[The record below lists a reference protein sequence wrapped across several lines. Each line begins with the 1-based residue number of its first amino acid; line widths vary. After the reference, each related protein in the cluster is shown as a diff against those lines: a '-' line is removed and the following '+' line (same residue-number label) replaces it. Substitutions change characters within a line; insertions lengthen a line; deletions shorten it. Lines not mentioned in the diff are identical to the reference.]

1 MTPESETKATN
12 VESMSAQLPGATA
25 LFAHGW
31 QYTKNHLALVGVLS
45 VPFAVVEIFTYL
57 DAVSAGSSNGTDGS
71 LLGVMSVMALLGYVF
86 LVATAVYLI
95 THQAQTPLLADG
107 FRWARKNMW
116 SVLWIS
122 ILTGFV
128 VWGGFVLLIVPGI
141 IVAAHIAL
149 SQIVLAAEGNKG
161 MSALLRSRELVY
173 GNWLA
178 VFWRIA
184 GVQLLYFVAIVL
196 IGVIVGVGSNY
207 FANEPIGEFI
217 TNVLFTVLGSVGTI
231 IFLHITYELYLAL
244 KAAKESVPPVEVPPA
259 ATKYKALGWLGV
271 VAFILAVFLVGILAV
286 LNAELSTTQE
296 NRVDNRVLTTEL
308 NLVQSQADRYYS
320 NQPEPSF
327 TGVCREVQG
336 LISGDRAVACA
347 ESADAYALSV
357 QNGTLFHCVDS
368 TGYDKVVYTDLDGRT
383 QCLDF

>member
-12 VESMSAQLPGATA
+12 VESVSAQLPGATA

-128 VWGGFVLLIVPGI
+128 VWGGFVLLIIPGI
-141 IVAAHIAL
+141 IVAVYVAL
-149 SQIVLAAEGNKG
+149 SQIVLATEGNKG
-161 MSALLRSRELVY
+161 MPALLRSRELVY
-173 GNWLA
+173 GNWRA
-178 VFWRIA
+178 VCWRLA
-184 GVQLLYFVAIVL
+184 GVQLVYFTVVVL
-196 IGVIVGVGSNY
+196 AGTIAGVGFTY
-207 FANEPIGEFI
+207 FANELLSEFLI
-217 TNVLFTVLGSVGTI
+217 NLVFVLLSSVGTI
-231 IFLHITYELYLAL
+231 ITLHVTFNLYLAL
-244 KAAKESVPPVEVPPA
+244 KTARESTPLVAPPA
-259 ATKYKALGWLGV
+259 ATKYKVFGWVGLV
-271 VAFILAVFLVGILAV
+271 SLILLLILVAILSVTMASF
-286 LNAELSTTQE
+286 STTQE
-296 NRVDNRVLTTEL
+296 NLMDDMMLTAEL
-308 NLVQSQADRYYS
+308 NQVQSQANKYS
-320 NQPEPSF
+320 ATQPEPSF
-327 TGVCREVQG
+327 VGVCNEVQELVSAGREV
-336 LISGDRAVACA
+336 ACN
-347 ESADAYALSV
+347 ESAAAYAVSV
-357 QNGTLFHCVDS
+357 QTGTSFQCVDS
-368 TGYDKVVYTDLDGRT
+368 TGYNKVIYTKLGERT
-383 QCLDF
+383 QCIDF